1 MAITTDTTLT
11 LRSLTVGVS
20 KPFDQIYSDGDYTL
34 DELIKFSWCSWSDKV
49 VRCWTETTYDSTIP
63 AAPMALLSYIQTHDG
78 TSPAYY
84 TPQYVD
90 DRYQTKDFYC
100 FNILLYNST
109 NASPRAITSSNAS
122 SYRLVT
128 DIDIT
133 KIYCNCGT
141 AAINTVNYKYPA
153 VSTYQYADSM
163 ADGYYEVFEK
173 ATDLNVSGLI
183 PACVLIG
190 ENDEIYITHGF
201 MFPGMD
207 YRDAND
213 TAGTHYNNSFID
225 YSLAIPTGNLTSQ
238 QHFSVNNAKIYNYDK
253 SKNILTWLDN
263 GFSTQDLLNEPTNGT
278 YNAFFPID
286 EHTYFA
292 LHQSSGSMSVSYCQS
307 SIGVRDIETLLTEM
321 SFVGLYF
328 KVNGTMYKPV
338 IGSNNVV
345 EGYTDDLD
353 ADSQIDNI
361 TNVTG
366 NTISPV
372 PTPPTPPPPPDP
384 DDDDKTAV
392 STVGAPFGTGLA
404 HYYVTT
410 VDSAVLGQISEAL
423 GTWDIDSTKKDL
435 YRNLI
440 SCKILKPPAGIPS
453 TPSVFEI
460 YGVKPQYNGADITIP
475 AVNGNPDISFGP
487 YTISRKFNDFRDYAP
502 YTRAEIFLPYC
513 GWCALP
519 SHVVGRSVS
528 VSYFT
533 DVIAGTVKAVV
544 FCGENPVAEA
554 AGVMAYDIPFAAQN
568 VGAKIQAAN
577 TGMLAY
583 GKAALQLSAGIGQ
596 AVATKGKQGIGSIVS
611 GAFGVAAG
619 YNQLS
624 MAANENYTEISGK
637 AGDGCALAG
646 IDTIIIKIVRPK
658 YGAYTTAPYVPDG
671 FAHTVGFL
679 SMKQAKVSAASGL
692 ILCDNVDTSGIGK
705 ATDAERAEIKRVL
718 ETGLYV
724 NNPPE

>member
-1 MAITTDTTLT
+1 MAIATDIEVNWYNTADVDNKIGL
-11 LRSLTVGVS
+11 
-20 KPFDQIYSDGDYTL
+20 SDTL
-34 DELIKFSWCSWSDKV
+34 DQLSVNVFDDAEYLVGYTNK
-49 VRCWTETTYDSTIP
+49 
-63 AAPMALLSYIQTHDG
+63 AL
-78 TSPAYY
+78 
-84 TPQYVD
+84 
-90 DRYQTKDFYC
+90 K
-100 FNILLYNST
+100 
-109 NASPRAITSSNAS
+109 
-122 SYRLVT
+122 
-128 DIDIT
+128 IT
-133 KIYCNCGT
+133 KETNG
-141 AAINTVNYKYPA
+141 APHSNSP
-153 VSTYQYADSM
+153 S
-163 ADGYYEVFEK
+163 
-173 ATDLNVSGLI
+173 
-183 PACVLIG
+183 
-190 ENDEIYITHGF
+190 NDAPWYL
-201 MFPGMD
+201 
-207 YRDAND
+207 
-213 TAGTHYNNSFID
+213 TAGTGYSLNSNNNPDGVYYRTILFAVPNNWSFGFTDSIRSNNSQLRIVTKLDLKKNKVYLTTTETVKSQLTVSPNIKVNESVENTTADGTFYID
-225 YSLAIPTGNLTSQ
+225 GGLYYLTAADIYLTDNGYYVKFPWLIDHMYRNFDAAYGEGAYYCANYDIDST
-238 QHFSVNNAKIYNYDK
+238 YNYSVTCQWFANLDWIIAAGAGNYY
-253 SKNILTWLDN
+253 NIETWNNTELDVVPDADN
-263 GFSTQDLLNEPTNGT
+263 ADVKFFAKFFSYAPYYWHCGINYSVEYAILMCACYGMYFEWNGT
-278 YNAFFPID
+278 PLKPI
-286 EHTYFA
+286 
-292 LHQSSGSMSVSYCQS
+292 
-307 SIGVRDIETLLTEM
+307 I
-321 SFVGLYF
+321 
-328 KVNGTMYKPV
+328 VNGEVT
-338 IGSNNVV
+338 
-345 EGYTDDLD
+345 GYTDDMSVESD
-353 ADSQIDNI
+353 IDNWTDI
-361 TNVTG
+361 TGHN
-366 NTISPV
+366 IS
-372 PTPPTPPPPPDP
+372 PTPPVPPVPGDDEDNDDP
-384 DDDDKTAV
+384 V
-392 STVGAPFGTGLA
+392 STTGAPFGTGLA

-423 GTWDIDSTKKDL
+423 GSWDIDSTKKDL

-453 TPSVFEI
+453 TPSVFTI

-487 YTISRKFNDFRDYAP
+487 YTISKKFNDFRDYAP

-544 FCGENPVAEA
+544 FCEANPVAEA

-596 AVATKGKQGIGSIVS
+596 AVATKGKQGLSSIVN

-658 YGAYTTAPYVPDG
+658 YGAYTTPPYVPDG

-679 SMKQAKVSAASGL
+679 SMKEAKVSAASGL

>member
-1 MAITTDTTLT
+1 MAIATDIEVNWNGTVDITNKIGLSKPFTELASDVWADDSAFITAYNNPAAKFTKVSEGYPTCPVKSNDCPWYLT
-11 LRSLTVGVS
+11 GGIGYSNINHNSDSIYLRSAIICIPDDFVYNTWNGNQGGRIRDNINNFRIVTSMSTEKNGVDVSLTVQDGTVVGAQYVLKETLTGTTSNGGITIGAGTYVLMIVDIYTVEGNYYLNIPYSLPGFVYDTDNGDGVMGMWAYDS
-20 KPFDQIYSDGDYTL
+20 SVNKMFSLSPQIFPTDDGRISIVGGAVYNVNTWNRHELPAVDGD
-34 DELIKFSWCSWSDKV
+34 ENLIF
-49 VRCWTETTYDSTIP
+49 
-63 AAPMALLSYIQTHDG
+63 AASYIPWNWYLSLSGNVHYHLLAVSRFGLKFKYNNENYKPIISQGVVTG
-78 TSPAYY
+78 Y
-84 TPQYVD
+84 TTDMTVPS
-90 DRYQTKDFYC
+90 DFD
-100 FNILLYNST
+100 NW
-109 NASPRAITSSNAS
+109 
-122 SYRLVT
+122 T
-128 DIDIT
+128 DISGHNISPSPPVPPVPGDDED
-133 KIYCNCGT
+133 
-141 AAINTVNYKYPA
+141 NTDP
-153 VSTYQYADSM
+153 VST
-163 ADGYYEVFEK
+163 
-173 ATDLNVSGLI
+173 T
-183 PACVLIG
+183 
-190 ENDEIYITHGF
+190 
-201 MFPGMD
+201 
-207 YRDAND
+207 
-213 TAGTHYNNSFID
+213 
-225 YSLAIPTGNLTSQ
+225 
-238 QHFSVNNAKIYNYDK
+238 
-253 SKNILTWLDN
+253 
-263 GFSTQDLLNEPTNGT
+263 
-278 YNAFFPID
+278 
-286 EHTYFA
+286 
-292 LHQSSGSMSVSYCQS
+292 
-307 SIGVRDIETLLTEM
+307 
-321 SFVGLYF
+321 
-328 KVNGTMYKPV
+328 
-338 IGSNNVV
+338 
-345 EGYTDDLD
+345 
-353 ADSQIDNI
+353 
-361 TNVTG
+361 
-366 NTISPV
+366 
-372 PTPPTPPPPPDP
+372 
-384 DDDDKTAV
+384 
-392 STVGAPFGTGLA
+392 GAPFGTGLA

-423 GTWDIDSTKKDL
+423 GSWNIDSTKKDL

-453 TPSVFEI
+453 TPSTFEI
-460 YGVKPQYNGADITIP
+460 YGVKPQYNGADISIP
-475 AVNGNPDISFGP
+475 AVNGNPDITFGP
-487 YTISRKFNDFRDYAP
+487 YSISRKFNDFRDYAP

-519 SHVVGRSVS
+519 SHVIGRSVS

-544 FCGENPVAEA
+544 FCEANPVAEA

-596 AVATKGKQGIGSIVS
+596 AVATKGKQGLGSIVN

-658 YGAYTTAPYVPDG
+658 YGAYTTPPYVPDG

>member
-1 MAITTDTTLT
+1 MAVTTDSMTAVSSGGVNYDFYGLSKTLNNYT
-11 LRSLTVGVS
+11 FDEIWDYVFCSSSSNSIYHIGYGGTDVS
-20 KPFDQIYSDGDYTL
+20 
-34 DELIKFSWCSWSDKV
+34 
-49 VRCWTETTYDSTIP
+49 
-63 AAPMALLSYIQTHDG
+63 
-78 TSPAYY
+78 YY
-84 TPQYVD
+84 TYQGNDNFVPFELRYVATNHNNVYYHADNPMNNPDGLYMRVIWLQRVANGSDTYIDSSNANQYKLITEFDAKHYVYELTTPAKVNNDYGATSWAEGSYLYYSSGGNLYYYD
-90 DRYQTKDFYC
+90 DLTAETPVRI
-100 FNILLYNST
+100 NI
-109 NASPRAITSSNAS
+109 PRAIPVIIFKDKDNKGYIIPYRQQINRFETKHNTEVSGWSPQSAVVFKAYGSSAYIAFPVVASQLYTYLNAATGELTSPNADGFRLPEGSGIYSQNRYGLSPKENLISIYACGGNTYTLGFQQMTYFRTSNECKKFYSLMGLHFKA
-122 SYRLVT
+122 
-128 DIDIT
+128 D
-133 KIYCNCGT
+133 KIYKP
-141 AAINTVNYKYPA
+141 II
-153 VSTYQYADSM
+153 Q
-163 ADGYYEVFEK
+163 DGYV
-173 ATDLNVSGLI
+173 T
-183 PACVLIG
+183 
-190 ENDEIYITHGF
+190 GF
-201 MFPGMD
+201 
-207 YRDAND
+207 
-213 TAGTHYNNSFID
+213 
-225 YSLAIPTGNLTSQ
+225 
-238 QHFSVNNAKIYNYDK
+238 
-253 SKNILTWLDN
+253 
-263 GFSTQDLLNEPTNGT
+263 
-278 YNAFFPID
+278 
-286 EHTYFA
+286 
-292 LHQSSGSMSVSYCQS
+292 
-307 SIGVRDIETLLTEM
+307 
-321 SFVGLYF
+321 
-328 KVNGTMYKPV
+328 
-338 IGSNNVV
+338 
-345 EGYTDDLD
+345 TDDLTTTSD
-353 ADSQIDNI
+353 IDNWDGK
-361 TNVTG
+361 TNHNVPPG
-366 NTISPV
+366 PPS
-372 PTPPTPPPPPDP
+372 PTPPGDDEDNTDP
-384 DDDDKTAV
+384 V
-392 STVGAPFGTGLA
+392 STTGAPFGTGLA

-423 GTWDIDSTKKDL
+423 GTWDIDTSKKDL

-453 TPSVFEI
+453 TPSTFEI
-460 YGVKPQYNGADITIP
+460 YGVKPQYNGADISIP
-475 AVNGNPDISFGP
+475 AVNGNPDITFGP
-487 YTISRKFNDFRDYAP
+487 YSISRKFNDFRDYAP

-544 FCGENPVAEA
+544 FCEANPVAEA

-596 AVATKGKQGIGSIVS
+596 AVATKGKQGMSSIVN

-658 YGAYTTAPYVPDG
+658 YGAYTTPPYVPDG

>member
-1 MAITTDTTLT
+1 MALNKTYWRYSNADFSNLGYDGLVTCDKSIYQNTNFTFGALDFSFCTSFRKGKVTCIETTTSPRNQSATTHDAVIYNSMIREISANRYGAYFKDNILAQKQSSNENAAPVIDIDTSTFAFKMTVSLFSAGNWITVNAVDFVNNYAQYGDTVYGYINNYYTAHNGNSFVFENYYDAGQSIFGVMSNNLGYRTSGYGDRPKGGHVVSAETWYSDTTIW
-11 LRSLTVGVS
+11 
-20 KPFDQIYSDGDYTL
+20 QMA
-34 DELIKFSWCSWSDKV
+34 
-49 VRCWTETTYDSTIP
+49 ST
-63 AAPMALLSYIQTHDG
+63 
-78 TSPAYY
+78 
-84 TPQYVD
+84 
-90 DRYQTKDFYC
+90 
-100 FNILLYNST
+100 
-109 NASPRAITSSNAS
+109 
-122 SYRLVT
+122 
-128 DIDIT
+128 
-133 KIYCNCGT
+133 
-141 AAINTVNYKYPA
+141 
-153 VSTYQYADSM
+153 
-163 ADGYYEVFEK
+163 
-173 ATDLNVSGLI
+173 SGL
-183 PACVLIG
+183 
-190 ENDEIYITHGF
+190 
-201 MFPGMD
+201 
-207 YRDAND
+207 
-213 TAGTHYNNSFID
+213 
-225 YSLAIPTGNLTSQ
+225 
-238 QHFSVNNAKIYNYDK
+238 KNY
-253 SKNILTWLDN
+253 
-263 GFSTQDLLNEPTNGT
+263 STQDSHYNMYIPYEIPELAGQSWTGAAPNALMTAGYYTNHAVLVYSGQRVYMPLKHILKDIIVNCGLVLLDSNDDKWISMVDDNGLCQ
-278 YNAFFPID
+278 NKLVLLSSD
-286 EHTYFA
+286 EA
-292 LHQSSGSMSVSYCQS
+292 KES
-307 SIGVRDIETLLTEM
+307 SIYNTRTAD
-321 SFVGLYF
+321 
-328 KVNGTMYKPV
+328 
-338 IGSNNVV
+338 NNLNP
-345 EGYTDDLD
+345 D
-353 ADSQIDNI
+353 
-361 TNVTG
+361 
-366 NTISPV
+366 
-372 PTPPTPPPPPDP
+372 PPPPGPPGDDEDNTDP
-384 DDDDKTAV
+384 V
-392 STVGAPFGTGLA
+392 STTGAPFGTGLA

-423 GTWDIDSTKKDL
+423 GSWNIGNTKKDL

-453 TPSVFEI
+453 TPSVFTI

-475 AVNGNPDISFGP
+475 AVNGNPDITFGP
-487 YTISRKFNDFRDYAP
+487 YSISRKFNDFRDYAP

-596 AVATKGKQGIGSIVS
+596 AVATKGKQGMSSIVN

-658 YGAYTTAPYVPDG
+658 YGAYTTPPYVPDG

-679 SMKQAKVSAASGL
+679 SMKEAKVSAASGL
-692 ILCDNVDTSGIGK
+692 ILCDNVDTTRIGK

>member
-1 MAITTDTTLT
+1 MALIPGTTIEYEEKRHDEITSAYSYAPYVTAWNTFEYGVSQNPVCKWNYPTQTIHTEAGDSSVYADILWLYDPEYVFPEANILINADSSDTLNVITKLDIQQYKFKIKGFRTMYASDTGVSNTINSRTAGYPLQTNENIVDVQYCFYDIDDPDTEIYDIYPVMRYTVNGETWYFRINILFSNYIRNVPTD
-11 LRSLTVGVS
+11 SNKLTVQAPDGYFTPHDDEILMMHCPVS
-20 KPFDQIYSDGDYTL
+20 CD
-34 DELIKFSWCSWSDKV
+34 
-49 VRCWTETTYDSTIP
+49 WTMNFP
-63 AAPMALLSYIQTHDG
+63 AL
-78 TSPAYY
+78 
-84 TPQYVD
+84 
-90 DRYQTKDFYC
+90 
-100 FNILLYNST
+100 N
-109 NASPRAITSSNAS
+109 NAF
-122 SYRLVT
+122 L
-128 DIDIT
+128 
-133 KIYCNCGT
+133 CGT
-141 AAINTVNYKYPA
+141 NTEYNIVFSNVNN
-153 VSTYQYADSM
+153 
-163 ADGYYEVFEK
+163 G
-173 ATDLNVSGLI
+173 
-183 PACVLIG
+183 
-190 ENDEIYITHGF
+190 
-201 MFPGMD
+201 
-207 YRDAND
+207 
-213 TAGTHYNNSFID
+213 NNSLYALAASVETMLHVVATLGIYFD
-225 YSLAIPTGNLTSQ
+225 Y
-238 QHFSVNNAKIYNYDK
+238 
-253 SKNILTWLDN
+253 
-263 GFSTQDLLNEPTNGT
+263 
-278 YNAFFPID
+278 
-286 EHTYFA
+286 
-292 LHQSSGSMSVSYCQS
+292 
-307 SIGVRDIETLLTEM
+307 
-321 SFVGLYF
+321 
-328 KVNGTMYKPV
+328 NGTMYLGFMDETGQTTGEYLTEDKWDTSAQWESENINNYTEHKPPYV
-338 IGSNNVV
+338 PPYSDEDN
-345 EGYTDDLD
+345 TD
-353 ADSQIDNI
+353 
-361 TNVTG
+361 
-366 NTISPV
+366 P
-372 PTPPTPPPPPDP
+372 
-384 DDDDKTAV
+384 V
-392 STVGAPFGTGLA
+392 STTGAPFGTGLA

-423 GTWDIDSTKKDL
+423 GTWDIDNTKKDL

-453 TPSVFEI
+453 TPSTFEI
-460 YGVKPQYNGADITIP
+460 YGVKPQYNGADISIP
-475 AVNGNPDISFGP
+475 AVTGNPDITFGP

-544 FCGENPVAEA
+544 FCEANPVAEA

-596 AVATKGKQGIGSIVS
+596 AVATKGKQGMSSIVN

-658 YGAYTTAPYVPDG
+658 YGAYSNPPHVPKG
-671 FAHTVGFL
+671 FAHTVGYL